1 MRTVGWIGIVSLAAL
16 AGCVTKGTF
25 QAKEVELATC
35 RTQLSDTQTQ
45 AKSDMEAAAQT
56 RQRLEGELASCLAS
70 VAAAKEAADTLKA
83 READLRDRLQKE
95 LTDKDV
101 EISLL
106 KGQLSVRVLDRILF
120 KSGSAEI
127 SPGGQDVLDKL
138 AAALV
143 RTTDMIRV
151 EGHTDD
157 VPIGATLKAKY
168 FSNWELS
175 AARAAA
181 VVRYFQHR
189 HMIDTQRLEVVGFAE
204 HRPIAPND
212 SAANRQRN
220 RRVEIQLTAAQAPPR
235 ETAVPPG
242 GR

>member
-1 MRTVGWIGIVSLAAL
+1 MRAVRLLVIASLAASG
-16 AGCVTKGTF
+16 GCVTKGTF
-25 QAKEVELATC
+25 QAKEAELAAC
-35 RTQLSDTQTQ
+35 RTQLTETQKQ
-45 AKSDMEAAAQT
+45 AKSDMDAAAQT
-56 RQRLEGELASCLAS
+56 RQRLEAEFASCVAS
-70 VAAAKEAADTLKA
+70 AAAVKEAADTLKA

-127 SPGGQDVLDKL
+127 LPGGQGVLDKL
-138 AAALV
+138 AAALTQ
-143 RTTDMIRV
+143 TTDMIRV

-157 VPIGATLKAKY
+157 VPIGAALKDRY

-181 VVRYFQHR
+181 VVRYFQH
-189 HMIDTQRLEVVGFAE
+189 HHKIDAQRLEAVGFGE
-204 HRPIAPND
+204 YRPIAPND
-212 SAANRQRN
+212 SSANRQRN
-220 RRVEIQLTAAQAPPR
+220 RRVEIQLSAAHEAPR
-235 ETAVPPG
+235 ETAVPPAA
-242 GR
+242 R

>member
-1 MRTVGWIGIVSLAAL
+1 MRAVGIVIVSLAAA
-16 AGCVTKGTF
+16 AGCVTQGTF
-25 QAKEVELATC
+25 EAKEAELAAC
-35 RTQLSDTQTQ
+35 RARLTETQTQ
-45 AKSDMEAAAQT
+45 VKADMEAAAQA
-56 RQRLEGELASCLAS
+56 RQRLEGELAGCLAN
-70 VAAAKEAADTLKA
+70 VAAAQEAAETLKA
-83 READLRDRLQKE
+83 READLRERLQKE
-95 LTDKDV
+95 LADKDV

-127 SPGGQDVLDKL
+127 LPGGQDVLDKL
-138 AAALV
+138 AAALT

-157 VPIGATLKAKY
+157 VPIGAALKDKY

-189 HMIDTQRLEVVGFAE
+189 HKIDAQRLEVVGFAE
-204 HRPIAPND
+204 HRPVAPND

-220 RRVEIQLTAAQAPPR
+220 RRVEIQLTAVHEPPR
-235 ETAVPPG
+235 ETAVPPN